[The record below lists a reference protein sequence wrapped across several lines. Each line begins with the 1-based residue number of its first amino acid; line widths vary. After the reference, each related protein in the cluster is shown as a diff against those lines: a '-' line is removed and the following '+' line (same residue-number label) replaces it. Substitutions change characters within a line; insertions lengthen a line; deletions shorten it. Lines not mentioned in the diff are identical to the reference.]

1 MKSTELDP
9 DYYYA
14 RINLG
19 VALAKT
25 RQFKQAMQEFTWCI
39 SKKWGSDSDRYVFY
53 FNRALAAEAAG
64 DRDLAMSDRAALEK
78 LDPLRTREFMDGM
91 EFEMSL

>member
-1 MKSTELDP
+1 MIRTILDPAHDFYLSGNTFCHEGKYDKAIPTFMKSTELDP

-25 RQFKQAMQEFTWCI
+25 RQFKRPFRNSHCA
-39 SKKWGSDSDRYVFY
+39 
-53 FNRALAAEAAG
+53 
-64 DRDLAMSDRAALEK
+64 
-78 LDPLRTREFMDGM
+78 
-91 EFEMSL
+91 